1 MRRNC
6 PHCGADQTVADEK
19 LTTGWVFLKCHH
31 CAAVSPIQ
39 GRAAMNL
46 AQAAEKPL
54 RSVKVEAAQSEIPK
68 ITKFEEPRVEI
79 TKSILKL
86 PPVPEFL
93 KSEPTA
99 KVSESTKTIES
110 PKIIETSKPSE
121 TLLSQALES
130 EPGEPMIFEPES
142 SAAQPVPI
150 LLEEEEAPREGIE
163 AAKAFAGK
171 LKGDFGRT
179 FEQFKPYALPLVMA
193 VVCFGSG
200 GYLIRS
206 ARLIRQGSWI
216 FSSPSTALVAS
227 DVAPVA
233 DSVPQP
239 DSSVAQAA
247 SSINSTS
254 ASRAPASVQ
263 AQAPSQAQSQSPV
276 AVAAPAKTYRA
287 TVESKP
293 KKIAN
298 STRSPSSP
306 SSPSSEDKV
315 QVLAN
320 NAVLRAGPGLH
331 YNKVGTARAEIQLLV
346 KGSFDNWI
354 EVRTGGGNKTA
365 WIRSDLVKPLK
376 EVAQQEAQP

>member
-54 RSVKVEAAQSEIPK
+54 RSEKAQSAK
-68 ITKFEEPRVEI
+68 LEEPRVEI

-99 KVSESTKTIES
+99 KVSESIKTIEA
-110 PKIIETSKPSE
+110 PKIIQTSKPSE

-130 EPGEPMIFEPES
+130 EPGEPMVFEPES
-142 SAAQPVPI
+142 HAAQPVPI
-150 LLEEEEAPREGIE
+150 LLEEEEAPQEGLE

-171 LKGDFGRT
+171 LKGDFGRK
-179 FEQFKPYALPLVMA
+179 FEQFRPYALPLVMA

-216 FSSPSTALVAS
+216 FSAPSAALVAS
-227 DVAPVA
+227 DVAPAA
-233 DSVPQP
+233 DSVPQT

-263 AQAPSQAQSQSPV
+263 AQSPSQAPV
-276 AVAAPAKTYRA
+276 AAAAPAKTYRA
-287 TVESKP
+287 TVESKS

-298 STRSPSSP
+298 STLPP
-306 SSPSSEDKV
+306 TSPSSEDKV

-331 YNKVGTARAEIQLLV
+331 YNKVGTARAELQLLV